1 MLNFTNE
8 LGQRT
13 LQRIHTEQII
23 WLTTVTPS
31 GVPQPR
37 PVWFVWDGAAFILYS
52 QPTAKKLRHI
62 EKNPNVSLH
71 FDAGPTGED
80 IQVLLGIA
88 AIDRGAPPAKQMPAY
103 LKKYSAGIA
112 QIGLDPDSYSAE
124 FSVAVRISSL
134 RLRGLLP
141 INQV

>member
-1 MLNFTNE
+1 MLDFTSD
-8 LGQRT
+8 LGQRA
-13 LQRIHTEQII
+13 LQRIHTEPVI

-37 PVWFVWDGAAFILYS
+37 PVWFIWDGADFIVYS

-62 EKNPNVSLH
+62 EKNPNISLH

-80 IQVLLGIA
+80 IQVLLGVA

-103 LKKYSAGIA
+103 LEKYSAGIA
-112 QIGLDPDSYSAE
+112 QIGMNQDSYSAE

-141 INQV
+141 IDQV